1 MNINSML
8 LRTARVPPPE
18 YLQAESYRP
27 APFCEREVNAE
38 EVIRQP
44 DLEGPSDETRQH
56 LPKLNFK

>member
-27 APFCEREVNAE
+27 APFASAKSITE